1 MVSALEF
8 RCCKVIPL
16 VNHKITFDER
26 IGCITRQDGFS
37 PRSHRAVSL
46 KVALFLRDCKARGYR
61 RRDAVQTENDWV
73 YSYLIQVNIKYGFYQ
88 RETSL
93 VSVQHC
99 RTTHFAQ
106 WQITDIS
113 IVNDYFV
120 CIDFWTGGSMGQSV
134 NKAWIFRISLKTILR

>member
-61 RRDAVQTENDWV
+61 RRGAVQTENDE
-73 YSYLIQVNIKYGFYQ
+73 F
-88 RETSL
+88 
-93 VSVQHC
+93 
-99 RTTHFAQ
+99 
-106 WQITDIS
+106 
-113 IVNDYFV
+113 IV
-120 CIDFWTGGSMGQSV
+120 I
-134 NKAWIFRISLKTILR
+134 

>member
-16 VNHKITFDER
+16 VNHMITFDER

-61 RRDAVQTENDWV
+61 RRGAVQTENDE
-73 YSYLIQVNIKYGFYQ
+73 F
-88 RETSL
+88 
-93 VSVQHC
+93 
-99 RTTHFAQ
+99 
-106 WQITDIS
+106 
-113 IVNDYFV
+113 IV
-120 CIDFWTGGSMGQSV
+120 I
-134 NKAWIFRISLKTILR
+134 